1 MIQKRVVDRIKE
13 YSEAK
18 GISIRQIESTIGAS
32 NGVINNAI
40 KRGSDISTKWAS
52 SIVDNYRDINP
63 AWLLLGE
70 GDMILKDSHPEVKKI
85 YNPKYTEKII
95 EEQYV
100 PYYSWEATAG
110 IIPLFH
116 DSSEYE
122 VGKIIVPNMPEC
134 DGAVSVT
141 GDSMYPIL
149 KSGDIVAYK
158 VIHDIANLHYGDM
171 YLISINEEGDTY
183 TAVKWIN
190 KHPSDASK
198 VILLSNNEHYAPRE
212 VKISNI
218 QGVALVKLMIRY
230 NSMV

>member
-1 MIQKRVVDRIKE
+1 
-13 YSEAK
+13 
-18 GISIRQIESTIGAS
+18 
-32 NGVINNAI
+32 
-40 KRGSDISTKWAS
+40 
-52 SIVDNYRDINP
+52 
-63 AWLLLGE
+63 
-70 GDMILKDSHPEVKKI
+70 
-85 YNPKYTEKII
+85 
-95 EEQYV
+95 
-100 PYYSWEATAG
+100 
-110 IIPLFH
+110 
-116 DSSEYE
+116 
-122 VGKIIVPNMPEC
+122 MPEC

-190 KHPSDASK
+190 KHPSDPSK

-212 VKISNI
+212 VKVSNI